1 MAYIGRQQES
11 GTYIKLDDITSQFNG
26 VKTTFNLT
34 LGTRPYFCTNP
45 YSIMVSIDGVVQEA
59 VAAYTIVEDQITFA
73 AALPSGTDFFAIVL
87 STTSTTYN
95 MTSLSI
101 ARRSAPA
108 YTMDLHGE
116 ALGILLRD
124 GVTKTP
130 VHFNAS

>member
-11 GTYIKLDDITSQFNG
+11 GTYIKLDDITNQFNG

-45 YSIMVSIDGVVQEA
+45 YSIMVSLDGVIQEP
-59 VAAYTIVEDQITFA
+59 VAAYIIVEDQITFA
-73 AALPSGTDFFAIVL
+73 EALPNGTDFFAIVL
-87 STTSTTYN
+87 STTSTTYAMN
-95 MTSLSI
+95 SLTI
-101 ARRSAPA
+101 GRRSGSS
-108 YTMDLHGE
+108 YTIDLHGE
-116 ALGILLRD
+116 SIGVLLRD